1 MNNDSFI
8 FSWLTYSWLNENIG
22 MVIVILMVSVGLLF
36 IFPVLLGYDLKKEEN
51 KKNQKSKLNE

>member
-8 FSWLTYSWLNENIG
+8 FNWLTYSWLNENIG

>member
-22 MVIVILMVSVGLLF
+22 MVIVMLMVSVGLLF

-51 KKNQKSKLNE
+51 KKNQKGELNE